1 MTKVVFILTFNQVTP
16 RTKHASSVSS
26 VLSEKSHEKNEHLFF
41 IEDDRGLTPMA
52 LRGEVILAGDSKCR
66 KSAELSHGPS

>member
-1 MTKVVFILTFNQVTP
+1 MTFNQVTP

-41 IEDDRGLTPMA
+41 IEDDRGLRPMGSKR
-52 LRGEVILAGDSKCR
+52 RGYLGRRLKVQEIGGVEPRPFIAS
-66 KSAELSHGPS
+66 